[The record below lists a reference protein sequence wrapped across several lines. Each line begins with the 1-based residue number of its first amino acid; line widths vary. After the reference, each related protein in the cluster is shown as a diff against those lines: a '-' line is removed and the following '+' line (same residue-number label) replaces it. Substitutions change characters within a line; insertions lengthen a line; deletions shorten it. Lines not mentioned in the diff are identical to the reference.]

1 MGDAVR
7 ELRIRWILLRRGRSL
22 SAGQAL
28 LAVGLLVS
36 AGIAVAAL
44 STYRSD
50 QALGRQLLAIQS
62 QTSQLQTEVAAQNQ
76 ELKVAGTLQ
85 WQAELARADGLSAS
99 GESVYVIES
108 AAAAAG
114 PGPAQA
120 GVERAA
126 QIVSEFATAVQS
138 SP

>member
-1 MGDAVR
+1 MR
-7 ELRIRWILLRRGRSL
+7 ELRVRWILLRRGRSFT
-22 SAGQAL
+22 AGQAL
-28 LAVGLLVS
+28 LAAGLLVS

-50 QALGRQLLAIQS
+50 QALGRQLLAIQG
-62 QTSQLQTEVAAQNQ
+62 QASQLQTEVAAQNQ
-76 ELKVAGTLQ
+76 ELAVAGASQ
-85 WQAELARADGLSAS
+85 WQAELARADGLSAP

-126 QIVSEFATAVQS
+126 QVVSEFATAVQG
-138 SP
+138 PP